1 MSYRLSR
8 KQKWQLALTL
18 LILYYPVLLYIDVP
32 VYEVNGKIPIAMIWH
47 ESLSISVVCV
57 IFFLWVSV
65 SEWILNLLFIR
76 VGEEFLLELKWRSQ
90 LLVFFMAI
98 VLSFAFVVASREALW
113 LVESVVQSVFNLNL
127 LMTFPDSHNL
137 EFWNLYKRT
146 NIGFILI
153 IMLSA
158 FYLIANRRANLR
170 MKEVQLKTER
180 LEKENTLAQLHAL
193 RNQVNPHFLFNSL
206 SILSSLVHEKSELS
220 GGFINEL
227 SKFYRY
233 TLDQS
238 KENTVTLRT
247 EMNFVKSYLYLLDL
261 RFNTKLK
268 IITSIHD
275 DALDHYGVA
284 PLTLQLLIENAVKH
298 NQMSLEAPL
307 TIRIFIKDGYIMIRN
322 NLQSRDD
329 NPETTQIGLRNILD
343 RYKILTERPVV
354 IDESNGEF
362 CVGIPLLT

>member
-1 MSYRLSR
+1 MSYRLSG

-18 LILYYPVLLYIDVP
+18 LMLYYPVLLYIDLP
-32 VYEVNGKIPIAMIWH
+32 VYRVNGEIPVAMIWH
-47 ESLSISVVCV
+47 ESLSIAVVCV
-57 IFFLWVSV
+57 IFFLWVGA
-65 SEWILNLLFIR
+65 SEWILNLLFMR
-76 VGEEFLLELKWRSQ
+76 MGEEFLLEFKWHSQ
-90 LLVFFMAI
+90 LLVFLIAV
-98 VLSFAFVVASREALW
+98 VLSFAFVVASREVLW
-113 LVESVVQSVFNLNL
+113 FIQSVVRNIFHSSL
-127 LMTFPDSHNL
+127 LMTFPGSHSI
-137 EFWNLYKRT
+137 EFWSLYKRT

-220 GGFINEL
+220 AGFVGEL

-238 KENTVTLRT
+238 KEDVVSLRT
-247 EMNFVKSYLYLLDL
+247 EMDFIKSYLYLLEL
-261 RFNTKLK
+261 RFSKKLK
-268 IITSIHD
+268 VILSIKED
-275 DALDHYGVA
+275 ELDKYSVA

-307 TIRIFIKDGYIMIRN
+307 TIHIFIKHTYVVVRN
-322 NLQSRDD
+322 NLQSRED
-329 NPETTQIGLRNILD
+329 NPETTQIGLRNIFD
-343 RYKILTERPVV
+343 RYKLLTERPVN
-354 IDESNGEF
+354 IDESDGKF
-362 CVGIPLLT
+362 CVSIPLLT